1 MAAAGANRRLQDRA
15 VMTAKFSFHPLTVE
29 PDAFRAWKKDCQIR
43 WNVQGVSYHAAAQQ
57 HVVPAAVRV
66 EASLSLDVT

>member
-1 MAAAGANRRLQDRA
+1 MSAAGARRRLQDRA
-15 VMTAKFSFHPLTVE
+15 VMTANFSFHSLTVE

-43 WNVQGVSYHAAAQQ
+43 WNVQGVTYHAAAQQ

-66 EASLSLDVT
+66 QVSFSLDVT